1 MAARRAP
8 NRLAAI
14 DGLSHTLGMVRLSLT
29 FYLGSALVPV
39 VNRLAVTMGER
50 LGIPV
55 DFDPRATD
63 ADRRAAL
70 DRPTAGIVWLCGL
83 ETILRQDDGRLDAS
97 IVGAPVF
104 RGRTTPVYDSV
115 VVVAGR
121 WATSALRDLAGA
133 TLAINQPD
141 SWSGHHALR
150 AHLLS
155 IGIRQPMF
163 GRFLVTGS
171 HEASIDALLD
181 GRADCAA
188 IDETV
193 WDARVARDP
202 RTATLRMIDRTAPWP
217 APPFSLVAGLEDG
230 LAAATREV
238 LLTAPVHGLE
248 SIAPASD
255 ADYAVFRVGLAASR
269 SLAWT
274 SP

>member
-1 MAARRAP
+1 
-8 NRLAAI
+8 
-14 DGLSHTLGMVRLSLT
+14 MVRLSLT

-39 VNRLAVTMGER
+39 ADRLAATMRER

-63 ADRRAAL
+63 AERQAAL
-70 DRPTAGIVWLCGL
+70 DRPTPGIVWLCGL
-83 ETILRQDDGRLDAS
+83 ETILRKDDGRLDTS

-104 RGRTTPVYDSV
+104 QGRTTPVYDSV
-115 VVVAGR
+115 IVVTER
-121 WATSALRDLAGA
+121 WARSGLRDLTGA

-150 AHLLS
+150 AHLLAH
-155 IGIRQPMF
+155 GVRQPMF
-163 GRFLVTGS
+163 DRILVTGS

-202 RTATLRMIDRTAPWP
+202 RTATLQVIDRTAPWP
-217 APPFSLVAGLEDG
+217 APPFSLVNGLDYG
-230 LAAATREV
+230 LATATREA
-238 LLTAPVHGLE
+238 LLTAPVPGLE

-255 ADYAVFRVGLAASR
+255 ADYAVFRDGLAASR
-269 SLAWT
+269 SLSW
-274 SP
+274 PPL

>member
-1 MAARRAP
+1 
-8 NRLAAI
+8 
-14 DGLSHTLGMVRLSLT
+14 MVRLSLT

-39 VNRLAVTMGER
+39 ADRLAATMGER

-55 DFDPRATD
+55 DFDPCATD
-63 ADRRAAL
+63 AERQAAL

-83 ETILRQDDGRLDAS
+83 ETILRQRDGRLGAS

-115 VVVAGR
+115 IVVAER
-121 WATSALRDLAGA
+121 WATSSLRDLAGA

-150 AHLLS
+150 AHLL
-155 IGIRQPMF
+155 GLGQPRPMF
-163 GRFLVTGS
+163 GRIVVTGS

-193 WDARVARDP
+193 WSARVARDS
-202 RTATLRMIDRTAPWP
+202 RAATLRTIDRTAPWP
-217 APPFSLVAGLEDG
+217 APPFSLVDGLDSG
-230 LAAATREV
+230 LAAAIREV
-238 LLTAPVHGLE
+238 LLTAPVQGLE
-248 SIAPASD
+248 SIEPASD
-255 ADYAVFRVGLAASR
+255 TDYAVFRDGLAASR
-269 SLAWT
+269 SLAWP

>member
-1 MAARRAP
+1 
-8 NRLAAI
+8 
-14 DGLSHTLGMVRLSLT
+14 MVRLSLT

-39 VNRLAVTMGER
+39 ADRLAATMGER

-55 DFDPRATD
+55 EFDPRATD
-63 ADRRAAL
+63 AERQAAL

-83 ETILRQDDGRLDAS
+83 ETILRQQDGRLEAS

-104 RGRTTPVYDSV
+104 HGRTTPVYDSV
-115 VVVAGR
+115 MVVTER
-121 WATSALRDLAGA
+121 WSTSRLQDLAGA

-150 AHLLS
+150 AHLVALG
-155 IGIRQPMF
+155 IGRPLFDRI
-163 GRFLVTGS
+163 LATGS

-193 WDARVARDP
+193 WAARVARDP
-202 RTATLRMIDRTAPWP
+202 RTATLRVIDRTAPWP
-217 APPFSLVAGLEDG
+217 APPFSLVDGLDHG
-230 LAAATREV
+230 LAAATREA
-238 LLTAPVHGLE
+238 LLTSQVQGLE

-255 ADYAVFRVGLAASR
+255 ADYAVFRDGLAASR
-269 SLAWT
+269 SLAWP

>member
-1 MAARRAP
+1 MA
-8 NRLAAI
+8 
-14 DGLSHTLGMVRLSLT
+14 RLSLT

-39 VNRLAVTMGER
+39 ADRLAATMSER

-55 DFDPRATD
+55 HFDPRATD
-63 ADRRAAL
+63 AERQAAL
-70 DRPTAGIVWLCGL
+70 DRPTAGVVWLCGL

-104 RGRTTPVYDSV
+104 HGRTTPVYDSV
-115 VVVAGR
+115 IVVADR
-121 WATSALRDLAGA
+121 WATSALRDLAGV

-150 AHLLS
+150 AHLLALDVE
-155 IGIRQPMF
+155 QPIF
-163 GRFLVTGS
+163 DRILVTGS

-202 RTATLRMIDRTAPWP
+202 RTATLRVIDRTAPWP
-217 APPFSLVAGLEDG
+217 APPFSLVDGLDKG

-238 LLTAPVHGLE
+238 LLTAPVDGLE

-255 ADYAVFRVGLAASR
+255 ADYLVFRDGLAASR
-269 SLAWT
+269 SLPWP